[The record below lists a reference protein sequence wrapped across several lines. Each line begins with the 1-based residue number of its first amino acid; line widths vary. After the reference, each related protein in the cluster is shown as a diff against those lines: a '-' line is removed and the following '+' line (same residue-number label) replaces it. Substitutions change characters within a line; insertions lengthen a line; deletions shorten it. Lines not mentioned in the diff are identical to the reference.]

1 MSNPLRILIL
11 DDVESDAELMENELS
26 KVKLNFITKKVDN
39 RDDFIKEIN
48 HFSPGL
54 IISDYNILKFNGI
67 EALKKVKKISPDIPF
82 LMVMDPMDEQIAI
95 DCKKAGAWDY
105 ISKQK
110 LDELGPAVKNI
121 LYPKNKKKK
130 KIKTEITPAED
141 LSLYQAII
149 GSLRETI
156 IVVYDQDGNHKYVLA
171 SPELDERY
179 GIKCKNLTG
188 QSLAVLYS
196 PADAIERINDIK
208 HVFETGNPIR
218 NETLTQF
225 PNGPFRHDLTLTP
238 MKNKNGDIT
247 GVVGFLLD
255 ITKRKNVEQ
264 ERTSLVTAIEQL
276 AESIVITDTNANI
289 IYVNPAIEKVTKY
302 KRDELINQNCRLFNS
317 GKHDLEFYKNMW
329 ETIMSGQIWANQ
341 IINKKKDG
349 SLFEE
354 KITISPIKDKN
365 GTIIHFV
372 AIKKD
377 ITNEKRLERQLIQAQ
392 KMEAIGTLAGGIAH
406 DFNNILAAILGFTEI
421 SLRNTTEN
429 PRLQR
434 NLGYVLQAGYRAK
447 DLIKQIL
454 AFSRLN
460 QQEKKPL
467 QISLIIKEALKLLR
481 ASLPATIEI
490 QQKIAAKSS
499 IVMAD
504 PTQIHQ
510 VLMNL
515 CTNAAHS
522 MRDTGGILK
531 IALYDVNISSED
543 IVHYHGIKPGP
554 YVKFTVSDTGC
565 GISPEIIEKIFDPY
579 FTTKKPGE
587 GTGMGLSVVHGII
600 KSHHGEIVVYS
611 EKNKGTSF
619 HILLPRLETDTKKE
633 EEQLTPLPHGNEKIL
648 FVDDEKSLVNIGKE
662 MLEQL
667 GYKVVGKTNSLKAL
681 KVFSELPGEFDLI
694 ITDQTMPH
702 LTGADFAKKVFLI
715 RPDIPI
721 ILCTGFSEVISE
733 EKAKS
738 IGIREYIMKPIFMKE
753 IAYVVRRLLD
763 AKNRGE

>member
-1 MSNPLRILIL
+1 MSKPLRILIL
-11 DDVESDAELMENELS
+11 DDVTSDVELMEDELS
-26 KVKLNFITKKVDN
+26 KINLNFISKKVDN
-39 RDDFIKEIN
+39 KNDFIKEFN
-48 HFSPGL
+48 NFSPGL
-54 IISDYNILKFNGI
+54 IISDYNIPQFNGI
-67 EALKKVKKISPDIPF
+67 EALNKAKKMSPTTPF
-82 LMVMDPMDEQIAI
+82 LIVMDSLDNQIVSE
-95 DCKKAGAWDY
+95 CQKAGASDS
-105 ISKQK
+105 ISKQNLEK
-110 LDELGPAVKNI
+110 LGPAVKKVLGSKN
-121 LYPKNKKKK
+121 NKKQ
-130 KIKTEITPAED
+130 IENTADED
-141 LSLYQAII
+141 ISQLQAIL
-149 GSLRETI
+149 GSLRETLI
-156 IVVYDQDGNHKYVLA
+156 FVYDQGGYHKNVFS
-171 SPELDERY
+171 SPELDE
-179 GIKCKNLTG
+179 
-188 QSLAVLYS
+188 
-196 PADAIERINDIK
+196 
-208 HVFETGNPIR
+208 H
-218 NETLTQF
+218 F
-225 PNGPFRHDLTLTP
+225 PNGAFWHDLSLTP
-238 MKNKNGDIT
+238 MKNKDGEIT

-255 ITKRKNVEQ
+255 ITKRKKAEQ
-264 ERTSLVTAIEQL
+264 ERIRLVAAFEQI

-289 IYVNPAIEKVTKY
+289 IYVNPAVEKVTEY
-302 KRDELINQNCRLFNS
+302 KREELINQNCKLFNS
-317 GKHDLEFYKNMW
+317 GKHDLDFYKDMW
-329 ETIMSGQIWANQ
+329 KTILSGQIWTNQ

-354 KITISPIKDKN
+354 KITISPIRDKN
-365 GTIIHFV
+365 GTIINYV

-377 ITNEKRLERQLIQAQ
+377 VTNENRLERQLIQAQ

-406 DFNNILAAILGFTEI
+406 DFNNILAAILGFTEL
-421 SLRNTTEN
+421 SLRNTTTN
-429 PRLQR
+429 ARLQR

-467 QISLIIKEALKLLR
+467 QISLIIKEAMKLLR
-481 ASLPATIEI
+481 ASLPTTIEI
-490 QQKIAAKSS
+490 HQKIIAKSS
-499 IVMAD
+499 IVIAD

-522 MRDTGGILK
+522 MRDTGGILE
-531 IALYDVNISSED
+531 IGLVDVNISPED

-554 YVKFTVSDTGC
+554 YVKFTVSDTGI
-565 GISPEIIEKIFDPY
+565 GINQEIIERIFDPY
-579 FTTKKPGE
+579 FTTKNPGE

-633 EEQLTPLPHGNEKIL
+633 QEHSSPLPHGHEKIL
-648 FVDDEKSLVNIGKE
+648 LVDDEKSLVNIGTE

-681 KVFSELPGEFDLI
+681 NAFSAKPEEFDLI

-702 LTGADFAKKVFLI
+702 LTGAELAKKIFLI

-763 AKNRGE
+763 ANDRGE